1 MPDSNPEHDGRQI
14 ALPPPHAAIPADQAA
29 VVAQNISRALKRAA
43 NKSRAPVS
51 IVTGGAYMSRPGDR
65 LLRSGIAAS
74 FAIVVILP
82 LLAASIYWALIASK
96 QYVTEAKF
104 ALQTSDGPS
113 FEALGVSTQDNRQI
127 QDSQVVVR
135 YILSRAMVDELD
147 KSINLRGKFSQAD
160 YLSRFDP
167 VDPIEKLEKYWRKR
181 VDATVDMMSG
191 IVSFQIRA
199 FTPADSLVIAQKV
212 VELSERLVNELS
224 TRTRRDA
231 VSQTQAEVARAEARL
246 KSATAT
252 MRDARNSEG
261 VLDAPAAADAINK
274 VLTQLRLDLA
284 TTEENLASL
293 QSSAPTQQ
301 SPQMRLLAARAESL
315 KKQIADYSAAIASKE
330 DKTALANRASA
341 LSAPEVEL
349 KFAEQQ
355 YGAASAAYE
364 AARID
369 LERQRTYLALFL
381 RPTLAEKAIYPRR
394 FLEWSIIVGPA
405 VLIWALLL
413 GLALMARDHMAR

>member
-65 LLRSGIAAS
+65 LLRLGIIAS

-82 LLAASIYWALIASK
+82 LLAASIYWALIAGK

-167 VDPIEKLEKYWRKR
+167 VDPIEKLEK
-181 VDATVDMMSG
+181 
-191 IVSFQIRA
+191 
-199 FTPADSLVIAQKV
+199 
-212 VELSERLVNELS
+212 
-224 TRTRRDA
+224 
-231 VSQTQAEVARAEARL
+231 
-246 KSATAT
+246 
-252 MRDARNSEG
+252 
-261 VLDAPAAADAINK
+261 
-274 VLTQLRLDLA
+274 
-284 TTEENLASL
+284 
-293 QSSAPTQQ
+293 
-301 SPQMRLLAARAESL
+301 
-315 KKQIADYSAAIASKE
+315 
-330 DKTALANRASA
+330 
-341 LSAPEVEL
+341 
-349 KFAEQQ
+349 
-355 YGAASAAYE
+355 
-364 AARID
+364 
-369 LERQRTYLALFL
+369 
-381 RPTLAEKAIYPRR
+381 
-394 FLEWSIIVGPA
+394 
-405 VLIWALLL
+405 
-413 GLALMARDHMAR
+413 